1 MVVAAADEAA
11 PELLECFSGE
21 PVLCGVTFVQLVLP
35 LILVDHAQTKEL
47 LERFPHRPLNSLV
60 ENQIRQNLEETQEYD
75 CDPDEHSL
83 HAQDVQC
90 LFAIQMSRV
99 VQQRLFLFD

>member
-47 LERFPHRPLNSLV
+47 FERFSHRSLNSLV

-90 LFAIQMSRV
+90 LFAIQMRRV
-99 VQQRLFLFD
+99 VQQCL